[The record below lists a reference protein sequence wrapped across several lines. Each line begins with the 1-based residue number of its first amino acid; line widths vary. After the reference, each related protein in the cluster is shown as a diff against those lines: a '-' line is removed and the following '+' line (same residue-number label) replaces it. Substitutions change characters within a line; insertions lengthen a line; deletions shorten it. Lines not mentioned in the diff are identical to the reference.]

1 MKRSGFTVI
10 EIMTVVIILAIL
22 ASLAVPPLIKTMDAA
37 KGRLA
42 KTNLKL
48 ILAAEKVYRNETGKY
63 MPYLGGERTASDED
77 FRKYLGLD
85 IKDKNFTYKVTG
97 GDTFTGIAEYTG
109 TKYPGAKIIIREDG
123 TIESTYPPSP

>member
-1 MKRSGFTVI
+1 MKKAFTVI
-10 EIMTVVIILAIL
+10 EILTVVIIIAIL
-22 ASLAVPPLIKTMDAA
+22 ATLAIPPFIKTMDSA

-77 FRKYLGLD
+77 FKKYLGLE
-85 IKDKNFTYKVTG
+85 IKDKNFTYKVIG

-109 TKYPGAKIIIREDG
+109 TRYPGAKITIREDG
-123 TIESTYPPSP
+123 TIESQFPPSP